1 MSGNLVLSGLIKKR
15 AEIAGQIEEAQRR
28 IRMLV
33 IDLDAVDATIRL
45 FDPNIDLAEIKPKP
59 VRIRHQAYKG
69 EVTRLIFST
78 LRNAETPMTAP
89 EIAHQ
94 VILARGL
101 NPSHK
106 QLVKVIERRVAG
118 CLSYNKARG
127 IIRATKDT
135 GRILK
140 WSLI

>member
-15 AEIAGQIEEAQRR
+15 AEIAGQIEEAQKH
-28 IRMLV
+28 IRMLI
-33 IDLDAVDATIRL
+33 IDLDNVDATIRL
-45 FDPNIDLAEIKPKP
+45 FDPNVDLAEIRPKP
-59 VRIRHQAYKG
+59 VRVRHQAYKG
-69 EVTRLIFST
+69 EVTRLVFMI
-78 LRNAETPMTAP
+78 LRKSEKPMTTP

-106 QLVKVIERRVAG
+106 QLAKVIERRVAG

-127 IIRATKDT
+127 VIRAGKGT
-135 GRILK
+135 GKLLTWEIA
-140 WSLI
+140 